1 MAEDSSVMAR
11 LLEESKEKEVS
22 WFDSITGSPYW
33 NIVLLALAWSWTLT
47 TSTLLTTIGPLCA
60 VQLGTSDSLAAFTIG
75 IFLIGAAV
83 SSVPSAYMFRT
94 MGRFGGFSVG
104 CMAQISGS
112 VLGVMAMEYND
123 KYCLYMG
130 CFCVGLGQGLGQFY
144 RFSAVETSPTHLKS
158 RAVTY
163 VLSGGVIAAFLGP
176 TSADQTVDFAGKPY
190 VGSFATMAII
200 GVLNELT
207 IMLVNFP
214 KAPKVDEK
222 SAMTV
227 PLVENTKRSVS
238 QIISQPLFIV
248 SCAVATLAHTIMV
261 MLMSNV
267 TLAMKDN
274 HYSLKAC
281 SLVMELHFFSMFAP
295 GFYTGFLIKKHGTFV
310 VALSGGLIFA
320 ASIVV
325 LAVSTES
332 WNYFVG
338 MILLG
343 AGWNFSFSSGTV
355 MLTSSY
361 RSIEAPDVQAVN
373 DVILFTVAGGGSLLS
388 GVIFQAG
395 GRLYFHKRV
404 EFSCLILFY
413 FDFFRMVVIN
423 ICCLWDCK

>member
-1 MAEDSSVMAR
+1 MNEESSSMAR
-11 LLEESKEKEVS
+11 LLEESKESPEVS
-22 WFDSITGSPYW
+22 WFDYVTDSPYW
-33 NIVLLALAWSWTLT
+33 NICLLALAWSWTLT

-60 VQLGTSDSLAAFTIG
+60 VELGASDSLAAFTIG

-83 SSVPSAYMFRT
+83 SSVPSAYFFRKL
-94 MGRFGGFSVG
+94 GRFGGFSIG
-104 CMAQISGS
+104 CLAQVSGS
-112 VLGVMAMEYND
+112 VLGVLAMEFSNRYF
-123 KYCLYMG
+123 LYLG

-144 RFSAVETSPTHLKS
+144 RFSAVETSPPHLKS
-158 RAVTY
+158 KAVTY

-214 KAPKVDEK
+214 KKPAPTNDKN
-222 SAMTV
+222 V
-227 PLVENTKRSVS
+227 PVFHGTPKRTVS

-267 TLAMKDN
+267 TLEMKN
-274 HYSLKAC
+274 HDYSLRLC

-295 GFYTGFLIKKHGTFV
+295 GFYTGFLIKQHGTFL
-310 VALSGGLIFA
+310 VALAGGIIFA

-325 LAVSTES
+325 LAVSTET

-361 RSIEAPDVQAVN
+361 RVSILLDIKLVCYS
-373 DVILFTVAGGGSLLS
+373 FFVA
-388 GVIFQAG
+388 
-395 GRLYFHKRV
+395 
-404 EFSCLILFY
+404 
-413 FDFFRMVVIN
+413 N
-423 ICCLWDCK
+423 